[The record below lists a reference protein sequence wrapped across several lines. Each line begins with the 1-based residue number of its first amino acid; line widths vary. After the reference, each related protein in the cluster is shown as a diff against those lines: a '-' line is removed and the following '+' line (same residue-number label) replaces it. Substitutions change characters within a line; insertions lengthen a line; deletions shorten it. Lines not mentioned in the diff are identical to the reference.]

1 MKWTHTRS
9 ILRRN
14 IFPSKLPFI
23 ILFVEIYSSLIP
35 PKFTNLTMAEGMK
48 TTCPEGF
55 VMIPKNMILHLFPT
69 ILLCYIR
76 AKKIYQQTVSV
87 RYIIYLQEI
96 HLNLPCIS
104 QIPTSKCLIEELVWR
119 CRRMILGVKGNQREL
134 MSDNQL
140 HKIYSYIKQGNLL
153 SCSSCSSAVCVTIR
167 LTPSGF

>member
-1 MKWTHTRS
+1 MLPQNMILHQIKLSIYMKWTHTRS

-55 VMIPKNMILHLFPT
+55 VMIPKNMILHLFTT

-76 AKKIYQQTVSV
+76 ATNKILANCLSKIY
-87 RYIIYLQEI
+87 YISLG
-96 HLNLPCIS
+96 N
-104 QIPTSKCLIEELVWR
+104 TS
-119 CRRMILGVKGNQREL
+119 
-134 MSDNQL
+134 
-140 HKIYSYIKQGNLL
+140 
-153 SCSSCSSAVCVTIR
+153 
-167 LTPSGF
+167 